1 MPVHLFGL
9 SADMDPIL
17 DEASRAGIPVIE
29 DAAQAIG
36 ATYKVAS
43 GRRRSARSAA
53 SRSFRARTSAR
64 SATPGC

>member
-17 DEASRAGIPVIE
+17 DEASRAGVPVIE

-36 ATYKVAS
+36 ATYKIAVRLAVS
-43 GRRRSARSAA
+43 ERSAA
-53 SRSFRARTSAR
+53 FRSFRARISAP
-64 SATPGC
+64 SAMPGC

>member
-17 DEASRAGIPVIE
+17 DEASRAGIPVVE

-36 ATYKVAS
+36 ATYKSRPVGGA
-43 GRRRSARSAA
+43 RRVRLLLVLS
-53 SRSFRARTSAR
+53 RARTSAR